1 MQDLEPHLK
10 RGRDGGVSRPKELQ
24 GSLVGCEE
32 EFGMGFRPE
41 EVGLEGVWLF
51 KGPALQSPELGHQRG
66 LSFGK
71 EREGRDDKGLFGGAS
86 REALL
91 LETLAVFDRVA
102 ITDKALLGKASRYN
116 DSPSIFV
123 GGVL

>member
-10 RGRDGGVSRPKELQ
+10 RGRDGGVSRPKELK
-24 GSLVGCEE
+24 GSLVGREE